1 MKTGRKATLFLVLS
15 LAALT
20 ATAGAQTLRI
30 NSGGIGV
37 DSGSTESYMNFGSA
51 DGETGYGFRDNNGT
65 LQFKNASGAGWAQFG
80 SSGVW
85 KTTMAGSLQYIYPAY
100 EETDTNPNAWV
111 CIGNQTPDS
120 LLHIYD
126 FDEDYDLAQDGSDS
140 HKPQVYVFQDG
151 AGDASL
157 AFRLDY
163 SGEERL
169 YFTLGIDQRFDEL
182 EGVVLMSTDFK
193 ICRDYFGGG
202 DVPGDLGDLDGEED
216 YHSQKTMM
224 RIHSGAPVMQVLKGV
239 FPQQSTGIVDFN
251 HQSRARSYLLAQEL
265 LLAPVKQGVWT
276 PVVFDSLEDVFSWDE
291 HIEMTYVQNC
301 EGADTPCT
309 RFVALEEGYYQV
321 NSRVEFDL
329 AELVAA
335 WPEEGRGTVGYFDSY
350 VSIAIYLASDGGADT
365 AVMHS
370 QGNNLQIVIGTAAAG
385 SAEYIPLYKNNAPNV
400 SDIVHLEKGQAVEIR
415 VWQDSGGP
423 LYLKLPDELD
433 KRPPVNYFS
442 VHKSS

>member
-1 MKTGRKATLFLVLS
+1 MKTGRIATLFLVLS
-15 LAALT
+15 LT

-30 NSGGIGV
+30 NSDGIGV
-37 DSGSTESYMNFGSA
+37 DSGSTENYMNFGSA
-51 DGETGYGFRDNNGT
+51 DGATGYGFRDYNGT

-163 SGEERL
+163 SGPERL
-169 YFTLGIDQRFDEL
+169 YFTLGIDQRFED
-182 EGVVLMSTDFK
+182 LMGSMPVSTDFK
-193 ICRDYFGGG
+193 ICRDYFDGD

-216 YHSQKTMM
+216 YDSDKMMM
-224 RIHSGAPVMQVLKGV
+224 RIHSGAPVVVPGKIPAFGD
-239 FPQQSTGIVDFN
+239 STGIVDFN
-251 HQSRARSYLLAQEL
+251 QQSRARSYYYTEEQAVTTRPNE
-265 LLAPVKQGVWT
+265 WT
-276 PVVFDSLEDVFSWDE
+276 PIIFNAFSWDE
-291 HIEMTYVQNC
+291 HFEMTTFPDCDGSQ
-301 EGADTPCT
+301 TSCT
-309 RFVALEEGYYQV
+309 RFIALEEGYYQV
-321 NSRVEFDL
+321 NARVELDL
-329 AELVAA
+329 AGLEPAQPETIKGVA
-335 WPEEGRGTVGYFDSY
+335 GFLDSY
-350 VSIAIYLASDGGADT
+350 VSIAIFHAVDPMMPGAD
-365 AVMHS
+365 MHS
-370 QGNNLQIVIGTAAAG
+370 QGNNLQVVIGSYG
-385 SAEYIPLYKNNAPNV
+385 SVEYLPLYKNNAPNV
-400 SDIVHLEKGQAVEIR
+400 SDIVHLEQGEAVEIR
-415 VWQDSGGP
+415 VWQDTAGP
-423 LYLKLPDELD
+423 LPLKELVEPESPED
-433 KRPPVNYFS
+433 NAPFNYFS